1 MNITKQRQV
10 GGISNYYGGLNIG
23 ECEGHFYWSIED
35 WNDDYWEEIPESL
48 YRELIKLE
56 ERK

>member
-1 MNITKQRQV
+1 MNITNQREV
-10 GGISNYYGGLNIG
+10 GGICNYYGGLNIG
-23 ECEGHFYWSIED
+23 ECEGRFYWSIED